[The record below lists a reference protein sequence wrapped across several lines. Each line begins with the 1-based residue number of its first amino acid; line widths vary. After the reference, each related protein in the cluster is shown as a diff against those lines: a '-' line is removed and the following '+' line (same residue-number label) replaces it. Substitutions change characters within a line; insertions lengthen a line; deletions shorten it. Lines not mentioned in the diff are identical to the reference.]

1 MKRFTREMVS
11 HLVLRGRGGQEVL
24 LGVEKLRYGLRD
36 GRSALVGRLVDQW
49 MGAGGRLLTGKGSWL
64 SETGM
69 F

>member
-1 MKRFTREMVS
+1 MKRFTWGMVF

-36 GRSALVGRLVDQW
+36 GRSALVGHLVDQR
-49 MGAGGRLLTGKGSWL
+49 MGVAGRLLAGKGSWL
-64 SETGM
+64 SETGV